1 LVSRGFPLNLDG
13 TVQVYTTEQGFV
25 NQIYSYSNGT
35 KSYNYTR
42 GRTNVSTWG
51 TWELLLT
58 NKNLEVF
65 VRNVYVDGSLGTDSV
80 NNGNSTGAGAFKTIQ
95 YALNSIPRMISNS
108 ITINIASGTYNESV
122 NISGFRIGKLELKG
136 TSVTVNS
143 LIVIDCDNVRLEGMT
158 SVQGFIVKTVNY
170 LTMYNCNKTASNN
183 YIGLD
188 VDNSKVNVFNGQFS
202 NSTNARAI
210 YCARNSI
217 AYLDGVSGSNNTVGL
232 TSRGS
237 VIRKNANLTIT
248 GATAQEVSDGGQI
261 L

>member
-1 LVSRGFPLNLDG
+1 MARNRISQYELEDDLKNDIYAVASTDKLGKIKVDGTTLTVDQLTGVASVIGGGLKPQPYAGNADDLIETGFYSVTGDDLVSRGFPLNLDG

-108 ITINIASGTYNESV
+108 ITINIASGTYGAV
-122 NISGFRIGKLELKG
+122 NISDFRIGKLELKG

-143 LIVIDCDNVRLEGMT
+143 LAVSNCDNVSLEGMT
-158 SVQGFIVKTVNY
+158 SVQGFIVRTVNY
-170 LTMYNCNKTASNN
+170 LTMKP
-183 YIGLD
+183 
-188 VDNSKVNVFNGQFS
+188 
-202 NSTNARAI
+202 
-210 YCARNSI
+210 
-217 AYLDGVSGSNNTVGL
+217 
-232 TSRGS
+232 
-237 VIRKNANLTIT
+237 
-248 GATAQEVSDGGQI
+248 
-261 L
+261 